1 MAEGVRFTSTSPRQ
15 APDDLL
21 EAWFDHVLGVAREE
35 GLTVSEGRPS
45 PDLLRQRLVDA
56 GYTTL
61 PVPEDADGESEGVGA
76 GPGDGDGPPRT
87 GRRRRSN
94 AQKIL
99 DIIRGQRT

>member
-1 MAEGVRFTSTSPRQ
+1 MHLPVRPSLLLVLSTLLATFPTAPGVPSRSP
-15 APDDLL
+15 A
-21 EAWFDHVLGVAREE
+21 ATA
-35 GLTVSEGRPS
+35 LTVPAGRPS

-61 PVPEDADGESEGVGA
+61 PVPEDADGEPEGVGA
-76 GPGDGDGPPRT
+76 GPGDGAGPPRT

-99 DIIRGQRT
+99 DIIRG